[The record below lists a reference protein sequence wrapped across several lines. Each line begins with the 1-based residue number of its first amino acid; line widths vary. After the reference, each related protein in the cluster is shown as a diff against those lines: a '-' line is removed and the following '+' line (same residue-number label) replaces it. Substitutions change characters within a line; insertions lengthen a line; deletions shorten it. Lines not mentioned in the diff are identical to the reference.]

1 MNSKPAALLTLCLS
15 CLFLTTGCRT
25 SKLPPADGTGTA
37 SRAETE
43 EMFFHSVREQSFRY
57 ETLSARMQ
65 VELTMPDGKTFST
78 RAGLKIRKNEWMQL
92 SLQPLLGIEA
102 FRIDLTPDSIRIV
115 DRLNKRYL
123 AENFSRLGDS
133 LRVAF
138 NFYNLQALFTNQLF
152 LPGETEL
159 PENAFT
165 RFRRQPAD
173 GGYTLQTQDASRW
186 QYSFTAGRDR
196 KLYASRMI
204 DTASEHALYWD
215 YADFRSVGT
224 QLFPMKIQA
233 GWSDGEKSRGAL
245 SVNYSQIDTDVTV
258 EMKPV
263 IPPGYGRVSFS
274 QIRRM
279 FEQP

>member
-1 MNSKPAALLTLCLS
+1 MNSRYALPALCLS
-15 CLFLTTGCRT
+15 CFFLAAGCRA
-25 SKLPPADGTGTA
+25 SKLPPAADTEKAG
-37 SRAETE
+37 RAETE
-43 EMFFHSVREQSFRY
+43 EMFFHSLREQSFRY
-57 ETLSARMQ
+57 GTLSARMQ
-65 VELTMPDGKTFST
+65 VELTMPAGKTFSS
-78 RAGLKIRKNEWMQL
+78 RASLKIRKNEWLQL

-102 FRIDLTPDSIRIV
+102 FRIDLSPDSIRIV

-123 AENFSRLGDS
+123 AESFSRLKDS
-133 LRVAF
+133 FRVEF

-165 RFRRQPAD
+165 RFRRQPAPD
-173 GGYTLQTQDASRW
+173 GYTLQTRGASRW

-204 DTASEHALYWD
+204 DTASEHTLYWD

-233 GWSDGEKSRGAL
+233 GWSDGEESKGAL
-245 SVNYSQIDTDVTV
+245 SVNYSHIDTDVPV
-258 EMKPV
+258 EIKPV
-263 IPPGYGRVSFS
+263 IPSGYERVSLS
-274 QIRRM
+274 QIRKM